1 MIKRMFLMLLAL
13 AVVFGGIAYVKQQK
27 IAVMTK
33 MAATPPP
40 PATIAA
46 DQVRAESWEK
56 YLASVGT
63 LRAVQGIQVTSEVA
77 GQIAAI
83 EFRSGQHVN
92 TGDVLLELDASVDK
106 AELQGL
112 IAARNLAELQ
122 FKRAEKLLQQGTA
135 VSRSDYDEAR
145 GRLDEA
151 EALVIAQRARIAKKT
166 IRAPFS
172 GLLGIRAVDLG
183 QFLEAGD
190 PIVPLQQLD
199 PIHVDYALPERYF
212 RDIALNQRVIITVQ
226 SFPDQRFNGLITAIN
241 PGIDPGTRNIRI
253 QATFDNPN
261 ARLRPGMFA
270 EVRVLLPGRDEVLT
284 VPQTAVTYT
293 PYGDSVFIIEEQ
305 NGALTVQRRQVAT
318 GEVRGGRVALLSGVK
333 ADERVV
339 SAGHLKLRSGMRV
352 VIDNSV
358 DLEGLVSGP

>member
-1 MIKRMFLMLLAL
+1 MLLAL
-13 AVVFGGIAYVKQQK
+13 AAIFGGIAYVKQQQ
-27 IAVMTK
+27 IAR
-33 MAATPPP
+33 MAQMSATPPP

-46 DQVRAESWEK
+46 DEVRAESWEK
-56 YLASVGT
+56 YLVSVGT
-63 LRAVQGIQVTSEVA
+63 LQAIQGIQVTSEVA

-83 EFRSGQHVN
+83 HFQSGHRVSA
-92 TGDVLLELDASVDK
+92 GEALLELDATVDK
-106 AELQGL
+106 AELQGY

-122 FKRAEKLLQQGTA
+122 FKRAESLLKQGTA

-145 GRLDEA
+145 GRLDAA

-183 QFLEAGD
+183 QYLEPGD

-199 PIHVDYALPERYF
+199 PIYADYALPERF
-212 RDIALNQRVIITVQ
+212 VRDIALDQQVTVSVQ
-226 SFPDQRFNGLITAIN
+226 SFPGQSFDGRITAVN
-241 PGIDPGTRNIRI
+241 PGIDPGTRNIRM
-253 QATFDNPN
+253 QATLDNP
-261 ARLRPGMFA
+261 AAQLRPGMFA
-270 EVRVLLPGRDEVLT
+270 EVRVLLPGRNEVLT

-293 PYGDSVFIIEEQ
+293 PYGDSVFIIEE
-305 NGALTVQRRQVAT
+305 NDGVLTVQRRQVET
-318 GEVRGGRVALLSGVK
+318 GEVRAGRVALLRGVE
-333 ADERVV
+333 AAERVV

-352 VIDNSV
+352 VIDDSV